1 MSRFL
6 ANWLF
11 LFSSGRDFWQSI
23 VGEYKMKYS
32 RDTAVPCPYYVLV
45 LLLPAIDRIFCNN
58 TSIGLSGLLDDK
70 FVVCLE

>member
-1 MSRFL
+1 
-6 ANWLF
+6 
-11 LFSSGRDFWQSI
+11 
-23 VGEYKMKYS
+23 MKYS